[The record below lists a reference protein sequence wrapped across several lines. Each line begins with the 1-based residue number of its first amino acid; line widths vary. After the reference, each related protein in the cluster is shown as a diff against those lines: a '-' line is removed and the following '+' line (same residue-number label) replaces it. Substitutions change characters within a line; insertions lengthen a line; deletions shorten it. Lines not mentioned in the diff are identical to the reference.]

1 MTQDFKLNLDELITK
16 SVDALEP
23 YLEEIK
29 NDDVAIKQLLASV
42 TNDFTNYLYK
52 ATDDNIMEI
61 LVLGMVTN
69 FKMALQNLA
78 MGDELNDE

>member
-29 NDDVAIKQLLASV
+29 NDDVAIEQLLASV
-42 TNDFTNYLYK
+42 TNDFTNYLDK

>member
-29 NDDVAIKQLLASV
+29 NDDVAIEQLLASV